1 MGADGKGLMTSYGR
15 RFYKLTGS
23 GNDFVFVDAREEPA
37 GVLEQPSVIDALC
50 ARGTGVGADGIV
62 FVEPP
67 TLHRQRFSIR
77 YLNRDGSLAELC
89 GNASLCSVRLAAE
102 LGIVREGEEFAF
114 GTTAGPARGRL
125 AADGPEID
133 LQPVAELTPQA
144 PFMTQ
149 AGERRIGFAVV
160 GVPHVVVLCGDVEAI
175 DVVGRGRPIRYDP
188 SLRAGANVNFV
199 APANDGSWA
208 VRTYERGVED
218 ETLACGTGSV
228 ATAALLGEWGEA
240 RGVTTTIRTRS
251 GRLLRVR
258 FRETAPGIITPS
270 LSGEGRI
277 VFRGELAS

>member
-67 TLHRQRFSIR
+67 TLHTQRFSIR

-188 SLRAGANVNFV
+188 SLQAGANVNFV

>member
-1 MGADGKGLMTSYGR
+1 MTSYGR

-67 TLHRQRFSIR
+67 TLHTQRFSIR

-133 LQPVAELTPQA
+133 LQPVAELTHQA

>member
-1 MGADGKGLMTSYGR
+1 VGADGKGLMTSYGR

-67 TLHRQRFSIR
+67 TLHTQRFSIR

>member
-1 MGADGKGLMTSYGR
+1 VGADRKGLMTSYGR

-67 TLHRQRFSIR
+67 TLHTQRFSIR

-160 GVPHVVVLCGDVEAI
+160 GVPHVVVLCSDVEAI

-240 RGVTTTIRTRS
+240 GGVTTTIRTRS

>member
-67 TLHRQRFSIR
+67 TLRTQRFSIR

-102 LGIVREGEEFAF
+102 LGIVREDEEFAF

-240 RGVTTTIRTRS
+240 GGVTTTIRTRS

>member
-1 MGADGKGLMTSYGR
+1 MTSYGR

>member
-23 GNDFVFVDAREEPA
+23 GKDFVFVDAREEPA

-67 TLHRQRFSIR
+67 TLHTQRFSIR

>member
-1 MGADGKGLMTSYGR
+1 MTSYGR

-67 TLHRQRFSIR
+67 TLHTQRFSIR

-240 RGVTTTIRTRS
+240 GGVTTTIRTRS

>member
-1 MGADGKGLMTSYGR
+1 VGADGKGLMTSYGR

-240 RGVTTTIRTRS
+240 GGVTTTIRTRS

>member
-67 TLHRQRFSIR
+67 TLHTQRFSIR

-144 PFMTQ
+144 PLMTQ

>member
-67 TLHRQRFSIR
+67 TLHTQRFSIR

-199 APANDGSWA
+199 APANDGTWA

-240 RGVTTTIRTRS
+240 GGVTTTIRTRS

>member
-1 MGADGKGLMTSYGR
+1 VGADGKGLMTSYGR

-67 TLHRQRFSIR
+67 TLHTQRFSIR

-188 SLRAGANVNFV
+188 SLQAGANVNFV

>member
-1 MGADGKGLMTSYGR
+1 VGADGKGLMTSYGR

-67 TLHRQRFSIR
+67 TLHTQRFSIR

-133 LQPVAELTPQA
+133 LQPVAELTHQA

>member
-67 TLHRQRFSIR
+67 TLHTQRFSIR

-240 RGVTTTIRTRS
+240 GGVTTTIRTRS

>member
-1 MGADGKGLMTSYGR
+1 VGADGKGLMTSYGR

-67 TLHRQRFSIR
+67 TLHTQRFSIR

-199 APANDGSWA
+199 APANDGTWA

-240 RGVTTTIRTRS
+240 GGVTTTIRTRS

>member
-1 MGADGKGLMTSYGR
+1 VVADGKGMMTIYGR

-67 TLHRQRFSIR
+67 TRHTERFSIR

-102 LGIVREGEEFAF
+102 LGIVREGEEFEF

-125 AADGPEID
+125 AAEWPEID
-133 LQPVAELTPQA
+133 LQPVTELTPQA
-144 PFMTQ
+144 PFATQ

-160 GVPHVVVLCGDVEAI
+160 GVPHVVVLCADVEAVDI
-175 DVVGRGRPIRYDP
+175 VGRGRPMRYDP

-199 APANDGSWA
+199 APAEDGSWA
-208 VRTYERGVED
+208 VRTYERGVEG

-240 RGVTTTIRTRS
+240 GSVTDIRTRS
-251 GRLLRVR
+251 GRMLRVK

>member
-240 RGVTTTIRTRS
+240 GGVTTTIRTRS

>member
-1 MGADGKGLMTSYGR
+1 VGADGKGLMTSYGR

-67 TLHRQRFSIR
+67 TLHTQRFSIR

-240 RGVTTTIRTRS
+240 GGVTTTIRTRS